1 MLTNYKLENRIKSKT
16 RCVELIKKNIPWS
29 LRVTPELDEK
39 VERVASIM
47 GIGKMEVVRF
57 AVANMVGTMLESMGM
72 VENQIKSGMNAN
84 EELIKKQVKKLNP
97 EE

>member
-1 MLTNYKLENRIKSKT
+1 MARKA
-16 RCVELIKKNIPWS
+16 IPSVQWTLKVS
-29 LRVTPELDEK
+29 ADLDDK

-47 GIGKMEVVRF
+47 GLAKTEVVRF

-84 EELIKKQVKKLNP
+84 EELIKKQAKKLTP
-97 EE
+97 GE